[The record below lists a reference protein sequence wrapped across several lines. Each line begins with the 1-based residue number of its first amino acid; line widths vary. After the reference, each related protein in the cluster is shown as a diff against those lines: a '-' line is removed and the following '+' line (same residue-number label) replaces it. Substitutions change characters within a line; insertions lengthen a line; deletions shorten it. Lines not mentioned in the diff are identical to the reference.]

1 MRLGGGICRFGRT
14 ILGRVFFFIYFARA
28 CWGKMRLELGVSV
41 ARQALWAGAQ
51 GATKPHQSQQV
62 TAVWLKAALAFC
74 LQFACD
80 QPDQSRTEA
89 IGTPGPK
96 RLARAVLCQAR
107 PGQAK

>member
-1 MRLGGGICRFGRT
+1 MGKTISGR
-14 ILGRVFFFIYFARA
+14 FIYFFARA
-28 CWGKMRLELGVSV
+28 CWGKIRLELGVIV

-51 GATKPHQSQQV
+51 GTTKPHQSQQV
-62 TAVWLKAALAFC
+62 MAVWLRAALALC
-74 LQFACD
+74 LQFASD

-107 PGQAK
+107 PGQAGPSEPRAQKG